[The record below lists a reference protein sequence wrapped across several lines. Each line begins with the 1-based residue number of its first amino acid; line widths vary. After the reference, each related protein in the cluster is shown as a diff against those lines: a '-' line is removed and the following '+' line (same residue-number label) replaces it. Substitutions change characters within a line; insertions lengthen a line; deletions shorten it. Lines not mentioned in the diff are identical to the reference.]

1 MTENADIKTW
11 NLRIPGAR
19 SHAGGLRCFHGGVE
33 HDQEEVLEVGKT
45 SRRGRRR
52 AAWILVLVAVL
63 TLIVLR
69 ASTDRNQAV
78 PSPTPSDLIST
89 VPDGRSATAWPT
101 APGAC
106 GADTLLPIVS
116 SAPPAEHTGIQVLL
130 GGDRLRL
137 VDFDSGHATTL
148 PDAVVRPGEY
158 AAVLAGDPVT
168 AYAETRSC
176 NETAPYA
183 MVRISADH
191 RVSVIRALSPTEAP
205 LTDGNRVWIASFANG
220 IDNPYGTIAPVAGG
234 QQVRLPLGFHAS
246 AIVGDTI
253 IGQLQPDPG
262 ISPTWLALVD
272 ARTGRLRAKLDQQV
286 APLAAGAGQVF
297 WTSGCDDD
305 GASPCTLRR
314 RSIAGEET
322 LGSPLPG
329 PACCGVVS
337 PDGTRVA
344 FLIER
349 ATADSRFDGHPLPPM
364 DIAVMRLDTGRLD
377 IVPGIELPAKSQPG
391 LDFADRGGWL
401 AIALDAGSRTRLLAW
416 RPGLRQPYET
426 TALPGLVHDS
436 PTLVITSH

>member
-1 MTENADIKTW
+1 M
-11 NLRIPGAR
+11 
-19 SHAGGLRCFHGGVE
+19 E
-33 HDQEEVLEVGKT
+33 HDQDEVLEVGKA

-52 AAWILVLVAVL
+52 AGWILVLVALL

-69 ASTDRNQAV
+69 ASTDRPQHHAA

-89 VPDGRSATAWPT
+89 IPDGRSARAWPT

-158 AAVLAGDPVT
+158 AAVLAGDPIT
-168 AYAETRSC
+168 AYATTGSC

-183 MVRISADH
+183 MLRISVDH
-191 RVSVIRALSPTEAP
+191 RVSVIRPLGPTEWA
-205 LTDGNRVWIASFANG
+205 LTDGNRVWIASFASD
-220 IDNPYGTIAPVAGG
+220 IDSPYGTIAPVAGG
-234 QQVRLPLGFHAS
+234 QRVRLPLGFYAS
-246 AIVGDTI
+246 AIVDDTVV
-253 IGQLQPDPG
+253 GLLQPDPS

-272 ARTGRLRAKLDQQV
+272 ARTGLLRAKLEEHV

-305 GASPCTLRR
+305 ASPCTLHRR
-314 RSIAGEET
+314 PIDGGET
-322 LGSPLPG
+322 LGSPLPR

-349 ATADSRFDGHPLPPM
+349 PSSDSGFDGHPLPPM
-364 DIAVMRLDTGRLD
+364 DIAIMQLDSGRLS
-377 IVPGIELPAKSQPG
+377 IVPGIELPAKSKPG
-391 LDFADRGGWL
+391 LAFAGRDWL
-401 AIALDAGSRTRLLAW
+401 VIALDAGSRTRILAW

-426 TALPGLVHDS
+426 NALPGLVHNP
-436 PTLVITSH
+436 PTLVVTSH